1 MGLELGAD
9 DYLAKTFGRMGP
21 DLLQDVQTVLL
32 AEPQIEKDQARM
44 SLFEVGPNRAG
55 TIRKLPAHLQI
66 IGDRLPHHPIVI
78 DDKNVAHL
86 AGLAG
91 LSTAPSFDSRLF
103 AGQGLGQPNAAK
115 QAFGC
120 PSIMGFAGRW
130 NEFGFQSS
138 ARVAL
143 SASLQRCATSG
154 QRSPIRRHCL
164 QEGPA
169 LGPRYGT
176 SFP

>member
-1 MGLELGAD
+1 
-9 DYLAKTFGRMGP
+9 
-21 DLLQDVQTVLL
+21 
-32 AEPQIEKDQARM
+32 
-44 SLFEVGPNRAG
+44 
-55 TIRKLPAHLQI
+55 LQI

-176 SFP
+176 SFPSVSNPGHVTIVTKLFSIGTDPQHEPPTSSAADGIEF

>member
-1 MGLELGAD
+1 
-9 DYLAKTFGRMGP
+9 
-21 DLLQDVQTVLL
+21 
-32 AEPQIEKDQARM
+32 
-44 SLFEVGPNRAG
+44 
-55 TIRKLPAHLQI
+55 LQI
-66 IGDRLPHHPIVI
+66 IGDRLPHHRIVI

-86 AGLAG
+86 AGSPGIPPLLVSIADCSPAKG
-91 LSTAPSFDSRLF
+91 SDNRTRF
-103 AGQGLGQPNAAK
+103 K

-138 ARVAL
+138 ARVGL

-176 SFP
+176 SFTSVSNPGHVTIVTKFFSIGTDPQHEPPTSSAADGIAF